1 MPVARRVVL
10 LTGASVGLGLAIAR
24 ELMRDGSFQLVLT
37 ARAASLP
44 RFKEVGILPS
54 EKLWLRPLDITSEQE
69 RRAVVQEIDAELGG
83 VDVLINNAGITYRSV
98 AEYAT
103 HAELAQQMEINYE
116 GPMALAA
123 LVIPLMRKRGRGRII
138 QISSAGG
145 FVGMPT
151 MGLYSASKFALEA
164 ASESMYY
171 ELRPFG
177 VQVSLVLPGFI
188 HSPSYLN
195 AMIGPLSRA
204 ATNDRGDPYHRHF
217 TNMNRLI
224 DRLMSLTRAT
234 PETVAR
240 RVLKTLHR
248 RRAPL
253 RVIATWDARLLWWF
267 RRFMPQPLYIWIT
280 YRMLPGIAK
289 WGKSAAGA
297 SPPDDGN

>member
-24 ELMRDGSFQLVLT
+24 ELIRDGSFHLVLT

-44 RFKEVGILPS
+44 RFAEVGVLPGDH
-54 EKLWLRPLDITSEQE
+54 LWLRALDITSARD
-69 RRAVVQEIDAELGG
+69 RRTVVEEIDAELGG

-103 HAELAQQMEINYE
+103 HRELAHQMVVNYE

-123 LVIPLMRKRGRGRII
+123 LVIPLMRERRRGRII

-188 HSPSYLN
+188 HSSSYLN
-195 AMIGPLSRA
+195 TIVGSLSRVA
-204 ATNDRGDPYHRHF
+204 KDELGDPYHLHF
-217 TNMNRLI
+217 KNMDRLI
-224 DRLMSLTRAT
+224 DRLMRLTRAT

-240 RVLKTLHR
+240 KVLKTLHR
-248 RRAPL
+248 KRAPL

-280 YRMLPGIAK
+280 YRLLPGIRK
-289 WGKSAAGA
+289 WGKVD
-297 SPPDDGN
+297 PQ